1 MTTLTR
7 AIEKALAALSV
18 ALFAVLVA
26 VVVWQV
32 FARQVLSA
40 PQTWTEEAARY
51 LFVWVGLFSA
61 ALVFS
66 ERGHIAVDFLA
77 RKARPGGQRVV
88 AIVVQIVIAL
98 FALLVL
104 VLGGWLVA
112 RGAWNQALSS
122 LPVTLGQMY
131 LVMPVTGVL
140 IALTA
145 ANNVLELAR
154 GSAQPFPSEID
165 QQLDRVD
172 ADEDVRETAHP
183 GDHDAD
189 GRRVHHSPDAQEA
202 HDGHD
207 PHDPHGT
214 DDPTDP
220 TGPAGATRKER

>member
-7 AIEKALAALSV
+7 AVDKALAALSV

-32 FARQVLSA
+32 FARQVLGA

-77 RKARPGGQRVV
+77 RKAGPSGQRAV
-88 AIVVQIVIAL
+88 AIVVQAVIAL

-131 LVMPVTGVL
+131 LVMPITGAL

-145 ANNVLELAR
+145 ANNALELAR
-154 GSAQPFPSEID
+154 GSAEPFPSEID
-165 QQLDRVD
+165 QELDRLDDD
-172 ADEDVRETAHP
+172 AALREPDRPGGARAAGPRPAHEP
-183 GDHDAD
+183 H
-189 GRRVHHSPDAQEA
+189 VA
-202 HDGHD
+202 H
-207 PHDPHGT
+207 
-214 DDPTDP
+214 DPTDP
-220 TGPAGATRKER
+220 DPTDPAPGADRKER

>member
-77 RKARPGGQRVV
+77 RKTRPGGQRVV

-145 ANNVLELAR
+145 ANNLLELAR
-154 GSAQPFPSEID
+154 GSAVPFPSEVD
-165 QQLDRVD
+165 QELERVD
-172 ADEDVRETAHP
+172 ADAELHETAHSA
-183 GDHDAD
+183 GHDPD
-189 GRRVHHSPDAQEA
+189 EERVHRPPDT
-202 HDGHD
+202 HD
-207 PHDPHGT
+207 PHDPHDT

-220 TGPAGATRKER
+220 TGPTDPTRKER